1 MSTHRKQLTP
11 TQLEALRLKELIRS
25 NEVAYING
33 DLLIAEDVLTNSRR
47 VVGESTLISEG
58 TNRRVL
64 KG

>member
-1 MSTHRKQLTP
+1 MSIHKNQLTAE
-11 TQLEALRLKELIRS
+11 QLEALRSRALIS
-25 NEVAYING
+25 GNEVAYITG
-33 DLLIAEDVLTNSRR
+33 DLLIAEDVLTNNKR